1 MELDARSS
9 QLLQEVLTNSGI
21 RNKDL
26 ELKYGLSRRQI
37 EYSLG
42 KINDWLE
49 ARYLP
54 QIKRTRTGQF
64 MFHKALLTALSIDQN
79 QQAGSAY
86 ILSEEERTSLIIL
99 MLLSKSGD
107 LSLLHFTEALGV
119 SKNTILSDLKNAQVL
134 AGAYNLAVKYSRV
147 LGYSLE
153 GKEFNK
159 RQALI
164 NIVYRTID
172 MYSGESWIRQ
182 LSGADSGEISAL
194 RRKIEAVEGKLNLK
208 FTDEKIEAMP
218 YILLLSLRRI
228 RQGQIVEGFHIHCD
242 ELSDTKEYR
251 AAEELLHD
259 LPGIPMEERMFIT
272 LHLLTTNVS
281 SMAYL
286 SEDTLPELTQAL
298 AEMLSLFER
307 SACVA
312 LQDKEQLL
320 NKILLHLKPAYYRIK
335 YQLTIA
341 NPLQET
347 VGKEFK
353 ELHHLV
359 KQSSVP
365 LRELIGVD
373 IPESETTYLTMLIGG
388 WLSRQGDSLQKKIK
402 ALVVCPKGVC
412 VSRLLQSTLR
422 ELFPEFVF
430 FDALS
435 VREFHSYAL
444 EYDAV
449 FSTVYLPTDKKLFL
463 IKPFLEKED
472 KYRLRQQVMRDMS
485 GYSPSEF
492 SMELIMEIVGKH
504 AVIGNSHSLR
514 TELQEHFN
522 PGGKAAEKP
531 MADDLMPD
539 LSGLLLPDTIRLEER
554 ADSWEHAIRL
564 GAEPLL
570 QRGAVTGEYVEA
582 MIGSYDPEDPYIV
595 IGPGLAIPH
604 ADPRYGVNEVSMSL
618 LRLVEPV
625 SYSEEYPVQV
635 IVIIAAK
642 DKHQHLRS
650 LMQLMKLAGSPEDV
664 RAVIEADSALQI
676 HEIAVKF
683 SND

>member
-9 QLLQEVLTNSGI
+9 SLLQELLTNSGI

-37 EYSLG
+37 EYSFG

-54 QIKRTRTGQF
+54 QIKRTKTGHF
-64 MFHKALLTALSIDQN
+64 LIHKALLTALSSEQN
-79 QQAGSAY
+79 QQAGSTY
-86 ILSEEERTSLIIL
+86 VLSEEERTNLIIL
-99 MLLSKSGD
+99 MLLSKNSD
-107 LSLLHFTEALGV
+107 LSLLHFTDALGV
-119 SKNTILSDLKNAQVL
+119 SKNTILSDLKNAQAI
-134 AGAYNLAVKYSRV
+134 AGAFDLAVTYSRV

-172 MYSGESWIRQ
+172 MYGGETWIKE
-182 LSGADSGEISAL
+182 LSGADSSEIAAL
-194 RRKIEAVEGKLNLK
+194 SRKMEAVEAKLNLK
-208 FTDEKIEAMP
+208 FTDEKMESMP

-242 ELSDTKEYR
+242 ELSDTKEYQ
-251 AAEELLHD
+251 AVEEILHD
-259 LPGIPMEERMFIT
+259 LQGIPTEERLFFT

-286 SEDTLPELTQAL
+286 SEDTLPELTRAL
-298 AEMLSLFER
+298 DEMLSLFER
-307 SACVA
+307 SACVT
-312 LQDKEQLL
+312 LQDRGQLL
-320 NKILLHLKPAYYRIK
+320 DKILLHLKPAYYRIK

-347 VGKEFK
+347 IGKEFK

-359 KQSSVP
+359 KQSSTP
-365 LRELIGVD
+365 LRRLIGVD

-388 WLSRQGDSLQKKIK
+388 WLSRQGDSLQQKIK

-422 ELFPEFVF
+422 ELFREFIF
-430 FDALS
+430 FDSLS

-444 EYDAV
+444 EYDVV
-449 FSTVYLPTDKKLFL
+449 FSTVYLPTDKKLFV
-463 IKPFLEKED
+463 IKSYLDKED
-472 KYRLRQQVMRDMS
+472 KHRLRQQVMQEMS

-492 SMELIMEIVGKH
+492 NMELIMEIVGKH
-504 AVIGNSHSLR
+504 AVIANSHSLR
-514 TELQEHFN
+514 EELEEHFQ
-522 PGGKAAEKP
+522 PGDRASGKR
-531 MADDLMPD
+531 DYDTRMPD
-539 LSGLLLPDTIRLEER
+539 LSGLLTPDTIRLERR
-554 ADSWEHAIRL
+554 ADSWQEAIRL

-570 QRGAVTGEYVEA
+570 RRGAITPGYVEA
-582 MIGSYDPEDPYIV
+582 MIDSYDREDPYIV
-595 IGPGLAIPH
+595 ISPGLAIPH
-604 ADPRYGVNEVSMSL
+604 ADPASGVNEVSMSL
-618 LRLVEPV
+618 LRLEEPV
-625 SYSEEYPVQV
+625 SYSDDCPVQV
-635 IVIIAAK
+635 IIIIAAK

-650 LMQLMKLAGSPEDV
+650 LMQLMQLAGSQEAV
-664 RAVIEADSALQI
+664 RAVIEAGSAQEI
-676 HEIAVKF
+676 HKVVVKF
-683 SND
+683 SKD